1 MHFVLRY
8 ASRIIH
14 KGASQRIAYI
24 CVHTFAGI
32 QKRRNSQNLLLGT
45 NIAHKIV

>member
-14 KGASQRIAYI
+14 KGASQCIAYI

-32 QKRRNSQNLLLGT
+32 ENEE
-45 NIAHKIV
+45 IHKTYC